1 MGLLLQLLLLA
12 RGRVLL
18 LSWTGSAS
26 GWRSPRKLGAAQAVT
41 DAGAHDGARFEVAV
55 DATRVPEAIETASG
69 CSAMAG
75 GWWSSVCRQP
85 RPRSASRRSGFIT
98 TNRHHRADGYL
109 AQLRPGRGP
118 ARQRGGGSA
127 SPAQRAVATGT
138 VRRGGEPG
146 SRRRGDQMAHPA
158 VMPRAETSHDGRTA
172 GIEPQPLLRRAGLD
186 RVPAGAISISSRARH
201 TFLVANYVPS
211 PISVSRPL
219 RRRYRCRT
227 ARLGSKPRSV
237 LIAPEP
243 GGGPGRGPGCDL
255 VAFGERPDRLDARA
269 GGRRPGCSPAVMIA
283 PAGPCDT

>member
-1 MGLLLQLLLLA
+1 MP
-12 RGRVLL
+12 
-18 LSWTGSAS
+18 SWIGSAS

-41 DAGAHDGARFEVAV
+41 DAGALDGARFEVAV
-55 DATRVPEAIETASG
+55 DATGVPEAIETASG

-85 RPRSASRRSGFIT
+85 RPRSASRHSGFIT

-109 AQLRPGRGP
+109 AQLRP
-118 ARQRGGGSA
+118 
-127 SPAQRAVATGT
+127 
-138 VRRGGEPG
+138 
-146 SRRRGDQMAHPA
+146 
-158 VMPRAETSHDGRTA
+158 GRTA

-243 GGGPGRGPGCDL
+243 GGGLGRGPGCDL

-269 GGRRPGCSPAVMIA
+269 GGRRPGRLRAHDRPAA
-283 PAGPCDT
+283 PCNT